1 MAFLRRSRPADRA
14 LVTLTGIIVAVTI
27 FVALYWAQKVLIP
40 VALALYLAFLL
51 SPVVVFFQ
59 RRGLPRIPAVLAV
72 TVLTA
77 VVVLGIGYVV
87 CSQLGS
93 LIVDLPRYQGTIK
106 TKVDSFQDTG
116 NDSAL
121 SRLQAMFADVSTAA
135 PKTEANQGSPGTDSG
150 PPLHVVVDQGALLWL
165 SWLPGYMPSM
175 FELLAQLALVT
186 VLAIFM
192 LLSREDLRNRFISVV
207 GYGHMTVTTKAVDDA
222 SQRLSR
228 FLLSQFLT
236 NASFGVAVGAGTL
249 VLGLEYP
256 LLWGV
261 VAALMRYIP
270 YVGSLLAALFPTV
283 QCLVQ
288 FPSWWPAF
296 LVVGMILGLELIY
309 ANVVEPYFYGHS
321 VGVSAVALLV
331 AAAFW
336 TFLWGP
342 VGLVLSTPLTV
353 LVVVLGKYVPAL
365 EFLSILLGNQ
375 PALDEAS
382 TYYQR
387 LSARDQ
393 EEALRIVRD
402 QAKAIPPEQL
412 YDALL
417 LPTLVNAG
425 RDRLRGGLDEG
436 DAIFIQESI
445 DAAAVKVEE
454 AQRENKGKERLTGD
468 PAVVPDARTEVRILG
483 VAARDE
489 SDEVALRMLRHLL
502 LDEGCELDIVGPE
515 VLTSE
520 LLALI
525 EEKEPA
531 AVCICAL
538 PPGGLPRA
546 RYLCKRLRKRFP
558 RLQIVVG
565 RWGQVMVVKNQ
576 WKSLRAA
583 GANQVKTALLET
595 RNELLAWRPAL
606 VDHPGETGSVE
617 KKRETTLRPRKGEAR
632 SHP

>member
-1 MAFLRRSRPADRA
+1 MACLRHGRPADRA

-27 FVALYWAQKVLIP
+27 FVALCWAQKVLIP

-59 RRGLPRIPAVLAV
+59 RRGLPRVPAVLAV
-72 TVLTA
+72 TALTA
-77 VVVLGIGYVV
+77 VVVLGIGYLV

-93 LIVDLPRYQGTIK
+93 LIVELPRYQGTIK
-106 TKVDSFQDTG
+106 TKIESFQDAG
-116 NDSAL
+116 KDSAL
-121 SRLQAMFADVSTAA
+121 SRLQAMFEDVSTLA
-135 PKTEANQGSPGTDSG
+135 PKSDANPGAPGTDSG
-150 PPLHVVVDQGALLWL
+150 PPLHVVVDQGAPLWP
-165 SWLPGYMPSM
+165 SWLPGYMPST
-175 FELLAQLALVT
+175 FELLAQLALII

-192 LLSREDLRNRFISVV
+192 LLSREDLRNRFIRLV

-270 YVGSLLAALFPTV
+270 YAGSLLAALFPTV

-288 FPSWWPAF
+288 FTSWWPAI
-296 LVVGMILGLELIY
+296 LIVGMILGLELIY

-365 EFLSILLGNQ
+365 EFLNILLGNQ
-375 PALDEAS
+375 PALDEPS

-393 EEALRIVRD
+393 EEALRIVDD
-402 QAKAIPPEQL
+402 QVKATSPEQV

-425 RDRLRGGLDEG
+425 RDRLRGGLN
-436 DAIFIQESI
+436 DADTRFIQESI
-445 DAAAVKVEE
+445 DAAVVKVEA
-454 AQRENKGKERLTGD
+454 AQHEHKKEHLTGE
-468 PAVVPDARTEVRILG
+468 AVVVPGARPTVRLLG

-489 SDEVALRMLRHLL
+489 NDAVALRMLRHLL
-502 LDEGCELDIVGPE
+502 QTESCELDIVGPE
-515 VLTSE
+515 VLSSE
-520 LLALI
+520 LLAQI

-531 AVCICAL
+531 AICIAAL
-538 PPGGLPRA
+538 PPGGLARA

-558 RLQIVVG
+558 RLQILVG
-565 RWGQVMVVKNQ
+565 RWGLNVPVKNP

-583 GANQVKTALLET
+583 GANQVKTGLLET

-606 VDHPGETGSVE
+606 VDHPGETGAAE
-617 KKRETTLRPRKGEAR
+617 KKRPGRKQPQAV
-632 SHP
+632 

>member
-1 MAFLRRSRPADRA
+1 
-14 LVTLTGIIVAVTI
+14 
-27 FVALYWAQKVLIP
+27 
-40 VALALYLAFLL
+40 
-51 SPVVVFFQ
+51 
-59 RRGLPRIPAVLAV
+59 
-72 TVLTA
+72 
-77 VVVLGIGYVV
+77 
-87 CSQLGS
+87 
-93 LIVDLPRYQGTIK
+93 
-106 TKVDSFQDTG
+106 
-116 NDSAL
+116 
-121 SRLQAMFADVSTAA
+121 
-135 PKTEANQGSPGTDSG
+135 
-150 PPLHVVVDQGALLWL
+150 
-165 SWLPGYMPSM
+165 
-175 FELLAQLALVT
+175 
-186 VLAIFM
+186 
-192 LLSREDLRNRFISVV
+192 
-207 GYGHMTVTTKAVDDA
+207 
-222 SQRLSR
+222 LSR

-270 YVGSLLAALFPTV
+270 YAGSLLAALFPTV

-288 FPSWWPAF
+288 FTSWWPAI
-296 LVVGMILGLELIY
+296 LVVGIILGLELIY

-375 PALDEAS
+375 PALDEPS

-393 EEALRIVRD
+393 EEALRIVDD
-402 QAKAIPPEQL
+402 QVKATSPEQV

-425 RDRLRGGLDEG
+425 RDRLRGGLN
-436 DAIFIQESI
+436 DADTRFIQESI
-445 DAAAVKVEE
+445 EAAIVKVEA
-454 AQRENKGKERLTGD
+454 AQHEHKKEHLTGE
-468 PAVVPDARTEVRILG
+468 AVVVPGARPTVRLLG

-489 SDEVALRMLRHLL
+489 NDAVALRMLRHLL
-502 LDEGCELDIVGPE
+502 QTESCELDIVGPE
-515 VLTSE
+515 VLSSE
-520 LLALI
+520 LLAQI

-531 AVCICAL
+531 AICIAAL
-538 PPGGLPRA
+538 PPGGLARA

-558 RLQIVVG
+558 RLQILVG
-565 RWGQVMVVKNQ
+565 RWGLNVPVKNP

-583 GANQVKTALLET
+583 GANQVKTGLLET
-595 RNELLAWRPAL
+595 RHELLAWRPAL
-606 VDHPGETGSVE
+606 VDHPGETGAVE
-617 KKRETTLRPRKGEAR
+617 KIRPGQKQPLAV
-632 SHP
+632 

>member
-1 MAFLRRSRPADRA
+1 MAGLRPIRPADRA
-14 LVTLTGIIVAVTI
+14 LVPLTGIIVAVTI
-27 FVALYWAQKVLIP
+27 LAALYWAQKVLIP

-51 SPVVVFFQ
+51 YPVVAFFQ
-59 RRGLPRIPAVLAV
+59 RRGLPRVPAVLTV
-72 TVLTA
+72 TALTA
-77 VVVLGIGYVV
+77 VVVLAVGYLVG
-87 CSQLGS
+87 SQLGS
-93 LIVDLPRYQGTIK
+93 LLGNLPSYQGTIK
-106 TKVDSFQDTG
+106 TKIESLQDVG
-116 NDSAL
+116 KDSAW
-121 SRLQAMFADVSTAA
+121 SRLQAMFSDVSTFD
-135 PKTEANQGSPGTDSG
+135 PKPDASKGAPGTDSG
-150 PPLHVVVDQGALLWL
+150 PPLHVVVDQDALLVL
-165 SWLPGYMPSM
+165 SWVPGYVPSL
-175 FELLAQLALVT
+175 FELLAQFSLVV

-192 LLSREDLRNRFISVV
+192 LLSREDLRNRFIRVV

-228 FLLSQFLT
+228 FMLSQFLT

-261 VAALMRYIP
+261 VAGLMRYIP

-283 QCLVQ
+283 QCVVQ
-288 FPSWWPAF
+288 FTSWWPAI
-296 LVVGMILGLELIY
+296 LVVGIILGLELIY

-321 VGVSAVALLV
+321 VGVSALAMLV

-375 PALDEAS
+375 PALDKPS

-393 EEALRIVRD
+393 EEALRIVHD
-402 QAKAIPPEQL
+402 QIKATAPEQV

-425 RDRLRGGLDEG
+425 RDRLRGGLD
-436 DAIFIQESI
+436 DADARFIQESI
-445 DAAAVKVEE
+445 DAAAVQVEE
-454 AQRENKGKERLTGD
+454 AQREHKGQERLTDEAAG
-468 PAVVPDARTEVRILG
+468 VPRARTEIRILG

-489 SDEVALRMLRHLL
+489 NDAVALRMLRHLL
-502 LDEGCELDIVGPE
+502 QGEACELDIVGPE
-515 VLTSE
+515 VLSSE

-531 AVCICAL
+531 AICIAAL
-538 PPGGLPRA
+538 PPGGLARA

-558 RLQIVVG
+558 RLQIMVG
-565 RWGQVMVVKNQ
+565 RWGLNVAAGHQ

-583 GANQVKTALLET
+583 GANQVKTGLLQT

-606 VDHPGETGSVE
+606 VDHPGETAAVE
-617 KKRETTLRPRKGEAR
+617 KKRPGQKQPQAV
-632 SHP
+632 